1 MNILIKSVHFTA
13 DLKLEEFIKNKL
25 NKLKQY
31 DDRIV
36 RANVFLKLEKSQD
49 LENKITEIKLEIPG
63 SELFAKKQ
71 TNSFEK
77 STDSA
82 IDALKKQLQKF
93 KEKQRQ

>member
-1 MNILIKSVHFTA
+1 MNIMIKSIHFTA
-13 DLKLEEFIKNKL
+13 DAKLEEFIENKL

-36 RANVFLKLEKSQD
+36 SANVFLKLEKSQD
-49 LENKITEIKLEIPG
+49 LENKITEIKLDIPG

-77 STDSA
+77 STDSV

>member
-36 RANVFLKLEKSQD
+36 RANVFLKFEKSQD

-63 SELFAKKQ
+63 SELFVKKQ

>member
-1 MNILIKSVHFTA
+1 MNIMIKSIHFTA
-13 DLKLEEFIKNKL
+13 DAKLEEFIENKL

-49 LENKITEIKLEIPG
+49 LENKITEIKLDIPG
-63 SELFAKKQ
+63 SELFAKKR

-77 STDSA
+77 STDSV